1 MRTDPNALTQNRG
14 PASDHADPIP
24 ARAGIGLRHQ
34 HYRAVVESRPPVGWL
49 EVHSENYFGGG
60 RPLAFL
66 EAARAHYPLSLHGVG
81 LSLGTDGP
89 LDRDHLARIKALMER
104 VQPDFVSEHVSWS
117 IAGGVYLNDLLPL
130 PYTEEA
136 LRMICGHVRE
146 TQDFLGRRI
155 LVENPSSYLQFAHST
170 IPEWEFVAEISRRA
184 GCGLLLDVNNV
195 YVSARN
201 HGFDAEQYIEAM
213 PCEAV
218 QEIHLA
224 GHTVRQ
230 IGDAT
235 LRIDDHGSAV
245 CEAVWQLYA
254 AALDRLGPVPT
265 LIEWDSNVPELPVLV
280 AEAMTADGILAKAAE
295 ARDAAAA

>member
-1 MRTDPNALTQNRG
+1 MIET
-14 PASDHADPIP
+14 
-24 ARAGIGLRHQ
+24 
-34 HYRAVVESRPPVGWL
+34 RPSVGWL

-60 RPLAFL
+60 RPLGFL

-89 LDRDHLARIKALMER
+89 LDRDHLTRIKALIAR
-104 VQPDFVSEHVSWS
+104 VQPALVSEHVSWS

-136 LRMICGHVRE
+136 LGVICGHVVE
-146 TQDFLGRRI
+146 TQDLLGRQI

-170 IPEWEFVAEISRRA
+170 ISEWEFIAEISRRT

-195 YVSARN
+195 YVSACN
-201 HGFDAEQYIEAM
+201 HGFDAQSYVDAM
-213 PCEAV
+213 PRDAV

-224 GHTVRQ
+224 GHAVRE

-245 CEAVWQLYA
+245 CDAVWQLYA
-254 AALDRLGPVPT
+254 AALARLGPVPT
-265 LIEWDSNVPELPVLV
+265 LIEWDSNLPELPVLV
-280 AEAMTADGILAKAAE
+280 AEATTADRFLAQAAE
-295 ARDAAAA
+295 ARNAAAA

>member
-1 MRTDPNALTQNRG
+1 LTTEVKGAALHR
-14 PASDHADPIP
+14 ADSIP

-34 HYRAVVESRPPVGWL
+34 HYRDVVESRPPVGWL

-81 LSLGTDGP
+81 LSLGTDGA
-89 LDRDHLARIKALMER
+89 LDRAHLARIKDLIARL
-104 VQPDFVSEHVSWS
+104 QPDLVSEHVSWS
-117 IAGGVYLNDLLPL
+117 TAGGVYLNDLLPL

-136 LRMICGHVRE
+136 LGVICGHVQE
-146 TQDFLGRRI
+146 TQDFLDRRI
-155 LVENPSSYLQFAHST
+155 LVENPSTYLQFTYST
-170 IPEWEFVAEISRRA
+170 IPEWEFVAEISRRT

-195 YVSARN
+195 YVSACN
-201 HGFDAEQYIEAM
+201 HGFDAYEYIEAM
-213 PCEAV
+213 PGDAV
-218 QEIHLA
+218 REIHLA
-224 GHTVRQ
+224 GHAVRE

-245 CEAVWQLYA
+245 CDAVWQLYA
-254 AALDRLGPVPT
+254 AALRRLGPVPT
-265 LIEWDSNVPELPVLV
+265 LIEWDSNVPELSVLV
-280 AEAMTADGILAKAAE
+280 AEAATAERFLAQAAE

>member
-1 MRTDPNALTQNRG
+1 LTAPTEAKDVASH
-14 PASDHADPIP
+14 PAGPIP

-34 HYRAVVESRPPVGWL
+34 HYRAVVEGRPPVGWL

-81 LSLGTDGP
+81 LSLGTDGA
-89 LDRDHLARIKALMER
+89 LDRTHLARIKTLIARLE
-104 VQPDFVSEHVSWS
+104 PGLVSEHVSWS
-117 IAGGVYLNDLLPL
+117 ITGGVYLNDLLPL

-136 LRMICGHVRE
+136 LAVICGHVRE

-155 LVENPSSYLQFAHST
+155 LVENPSTYLQFAHST
-170 IPEWEFVAEISRRA
+170 IPEWEFVAEISRRTD
-184 GCGLLLDVNNV
+184 CGLLLDVNNV
-195 YVSARN
+195 YVSACN
-201 HGFDAEQYIEAM
+201 HGFDAQDYIAAM
-213 PCEAV
+213 AGTAV

-224 GHTVRQ
+224 GHAMRQ

-254 AALDRLGPVPT
+254 AALRRLGPVPT

-280 AEAMTADGILAKAAE
+280 AEAATADDFLARAAE
-295 ARDAAAA
+295 ARNAAAA